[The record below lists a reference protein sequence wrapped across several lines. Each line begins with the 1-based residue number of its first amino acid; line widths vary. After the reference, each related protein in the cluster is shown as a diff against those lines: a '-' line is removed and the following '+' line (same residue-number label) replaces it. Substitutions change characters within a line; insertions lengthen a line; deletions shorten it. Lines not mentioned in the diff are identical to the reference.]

1 VFNKDTTGSFFVS
14 LLPMIKKHWKQILI
28 ITGSA
33 AAIVVVFI
41 LIVFIGA
48 LRNLQSEKQLL
59 NYKNANA
66 SVVLSQEGEMIG
78 KIFAQNRTNILYEQ
92 IPTNL
97 INALIATED
106 ARFYEHKGVDSR
118 SLFRVLFK
126 TILFNRQS
134 SGGGST
140 ITQQLA
146 KNMFGRKNTSP
157 FAIFINKTKEVFLA
171 RRLEKVLSK
180 NEILTLYLNTV
191 PFGENVFGIEAAALR
206 YFGKSGQDLLVEES
220 AVLIGMLKANNLYN
234 PRLNPENAKNRRN
247 IVLGQMTKYKY
258 LQKTESDSLNKLP
271 LKLNYSNI
279 ESGGPADYFLYQV
292 KNDTRKILDS
302 IFANTGKKW
311 NIEEDG
317 LVITTTL
324 NLRLQEIANKSF
336 HDHLSEMQKRL
347 NKQYESNSGKKFIGN
362 LADSELKK
370 YKLTEK
376 ADEVAFRQIFD
387 WDSSYSS
394 SISVADSLKQTIKL
408 LQAGLLAINP
418 VTGAVK
424 AWVGGIDFK
433 TQPYDQIL
441 ARRQMGSTFKPI
453 LYAEA
458 IEEGIRPC
466 FYLDNDSIVISG
478 PKDWSPENYDLTHG
492 GKYSLTGALVH
503 SMNIPTFNLFLK
515 VGFGSLDSLWRK
527 MGFSFALDNT
537 PSLAMGTAEASIKEL
552 AVAYSAFTN
561 GGYKITPQNIV
572 SIKSPTGEIIWQNEF
587 LKATLK
593 ILSERTCTLMNVI
606 LQKAIREGT
615 GNPLNSVYGISM
627 PMAGKTGTTQ
637 DYADAWFVS
646 YNPSLVMISR
656 VGASLPSVH
665 FSSGS
670 NGSGSTLALPLV
682 GMTLKKVQADPGLR
696 AQFFSLFPELS
707 PELAGELD
715 CPDFRDKNVLENII
729 NIFKKDRFGYD
740 STLKKHEIKRKS
752 FFRRLFGRKNRN

>member
-1 VFNKDTTGSFFVS
+1 
-14 LLPMIKKHWKQILI
+14 MIKKHWKKILVS
-28 ITGSA
+28 TGSV
-33 AAIVVVFI
+33 AAIAVVFL

-48 LRNLQSEKQLL
+48 LRNLQSEEELL
-59 NYKNANA
+59 GYRNANA
-66 SVVLSQEGEMIG
+66 SVVLSQEGDLIG

-92 IPTNL
+92 IPTHL
-97 INALIATED
+97 LNALIATED
-106 ARFYEHKGVDSR
+106 VRFYEHKGVDSR

-126 TILFNRQS
+126 TIIFNRQS

-146 KNMFGRKNTSP
+146 KNMFGRKNTGP

-180 NEILTLYLNTV
+180 NEILALYLNTV
-191 PFGENVFGIEAAALR
+191 PFGESVFGIEAASHR
-206 YFGKSGQDLLVEES
+206 FFNKKVEDLLVEES
-220 AVLIGMLKANNLYN
+220 AVLVGMLKANNLYN
-234 PRLNPENAKNRRN
+234 PRLNPENAKKRRN
-247 IVLGQMTKYKY
+247 IVFGQMKKYKY
-258 LQKTESDSLNKLP
+258 LNQTETDSLSKLP

-292 KNDTRKILDS
+292 KNDTRQILDS
-302 IFANTGKKW
+302 IFVNSGKKW

-317 LVITTTL
+317 LIITSTL
-324 NLRLQEIANKSF
+324 NLKLQELANKSF

-347 NKQYESNSGKKFIGN
+347 NKQYESNSGKKYIGN
-362 LADSELKK
+362 LADNEIKK
-370 YKLTEK
+370 LKLTSI
-376 ADEVAFRQIFD
+376 ADKVAFRQIFD
-387 WDSSYSS
+387 WEGSYSD
-394 SISVADSLKQTIKL
+394 SISVSDSLRRTIKL

-466 FYLDNDSIVISG
+466 FYLDNDSLVISG
-478 PKDWSPENYDLTHG
+478 PKDWSPENYDHTHG

-527 MGFSFALDNT
+527 MGFSFTLDNT
-537 PSLAMGTAEASIKEL
+537 PSLAMGTAEASIMEVS
-552 AVAYSAFTN
+552 VAYALLSN
-561 GGYKITPQNIV
+561 GGRKVTPQNLV
-572 SIKSPTGEIIWQNEF
+572 SIKSPSGETIWQNKF
-587 LKATLK
+587 LKDTVR
-593 ILSERTCTLMNVI
+593 ILSERTCMLMNAI

-615 GNPLNSVYGISM
+615 GNPLSSVFGVTL
-627 PMAGKTGTTQ
+627 PMAGKTGTSQ
-637 DYADAWFVS
+637 DYADAWFVT

-665 FSSGS
+665 FYSGS
-670 NGSGSTLALPLV
+670 NGSGSSLALPLA
-682 GMTLKKVQADPGLR
+682 GMTLKKAQIDPELR
-696 AQFFSLFPELS
+696 KQFFSPFPALS
-707 PELAGELD
+707 PELADELD
-715 CPDFRDKNVLENII
+715 CPDFRDKNILENFI

-740 STLKKHEIKRKS
+740 TTLKKQEIKRKS

>member
-1 VFNKDTTGSFFVS
+1 
-14 LLPMIKKHWKQILI
+14 MIKKHWKKILI
-28 ITGSA
+28 ITGAA
-33 AAIVVVFI
+33 AAIPVVFI
-41 LIVFIGA
+41 LIVYIGA
-48 LRNLQSEKQLL
+48 LRNLQSEKELL
-59 NYKNANA
+59 GYRNANA
-66 SVVLSQEGEMIG
+66 SVVLSQEGELIG
-78 KIFAQNRTNILYEQ
+78 KIFAQNRTNVLYEQ
-92 IPTNL
+92 IPSHL
-97 INALIATED
+97 LNALIATED
-106 ARFYEHKGVDSR
+106 VRFYEHKGVDSR
-118 SLFRVLFK
+118 SLLRVLFK

-146 KNMFGRKNTSP
+146 KNMFGRKSTGP

-191 PFGENVFGIEAAALR
+191 PFGESVFGIEAASHR
-206 YFGKSGQDLLVEES
+206 FFNKRVEDLVVEES

-234 PRLNPENAKNRRN
+234 PRLNPENAKYRRN
-247 IVLGQMTKYKY
+247 IVFGQMNKYKY
-258 LQKTESDSLNKLP
+258 LKKNESDSLGKLP
-271 LKLNYSNI
+271 LLLNYSNI
-279 ESGGPADYFLYQV
+279 ESGGPADYFIYQI
-292 KNDTRKILDS
+292 KIDTRKILDS

-317 LVITTTL
+317 LIITTTL
-324 NLRLQEIANKSF
+324 NLKLQEIANNSF

-347 NKQYESNSGKKFIGN
+347 NKQYESNSGNKFIGN
-362 LADSELKK
+362 LAESELR
-370 YKLTEK
+370 KLKITE
-376 ADEVAFRQIFD
+376 ADDKVAFRQIFD
-387 WDSSYSS
+387 WEGSYTD
-394 SISVADSLKQTIKL
+394 SISVTDSLKHTIKL
-408 LQAGLLAINP
+408 LHAGLVAINP
-418 VTGAVK
+418 VTGAIK

-441 ARRQMGSTFKPI
+441 ARRQIGSTFKPI

-466 FYLDNDSIVISG
+466 FYLDNDSVVISG

-515 VGFGSLDSLWRK
+515 VGFGTLDSLWRK

-552 AVAYSAFTN
+552 SVAYSAFTN

-572 SIKSPTGEIIWQNEF
+572 SIKSPSGEMIWQNEF
-587 LKATLK
+587 LKDTIR
-593 ILSERTCTLMNVI
+593 ILSFRTCMLMSAM

-615 GNPLNSVYGISM
+615 GNPLSSVYGVNM
-627 PMAGKTGTTQ
+627 PIAGKTGTTQ
-637 DYADAWFVS
+637 DYADAWFVT

-665 FSSGS
+665 FSGGS
-670 NGSGSTLALPLV
+670 NGSGSSLALPLI
-682 GMTLKKVQADPGLR
+682 GLTLKKVQSDPGLKS
-696 AQFFSLFPELS
+696 QFFSPFPELS
-707 PELAGELD
+707 PELASELD
-715 CPDFRDKNVLENII
+715 CPDFRDKNVFENII

-740 STLKKHEIKRKS
+740 TTLKKQEVKRKS
-752 FFRRLFGRKNRN
+752 FFRRLFGRRNRN